1 MGLMQN
7 KTVKI
12 GLTIILFISLLLA
25 AVAIV
30 KVAKGGVGY
39 TFSEMFTDQKLAAA
53 VAAQL
58 EKSVDDEITQ
68 ADIDASVDWRF
79 VSDKIYDLSGIEYF
93 TKLEHLDLGDNQ
105 ISDLIPL
112 AGLNYLNYLDLKD
125 NQISDLIPLAGLNYL
140 DYLDLESNQISDLIP
155 LAGLNYLTYL
165 NLESNQISDLSPL
178 SELTGLQSL
187 HLSSQRI
194 SLNRI
199 SCSNTLSI
207 ENMIRNIDG
216 SLMAPND
223 ISDSG
228 TYSNSNLSWEGLSSD
243 ISGVYY
249 TFNQSVTIG
258 LATASFKGEVIQ
270 PTTVTRSIVSKNEG
284 GVGYTFSETF
294 TDQKLAAAV
303 ADRLGKS
310 VDAEITQA
318 DIDASVNWR
327 FVSDKISDISGI
339 EHFIKLMYLSL
350 KANKISDLSPLTG
363 LTNLEW
369 LELYENEISDLS
381 PLMGLTNLN
390 YLNLSANEIS
400 DLSPLTGLVN
410 LNHLNLRANE
420 IRELSPLTR
429 LTNLTTLSLG
439 KNHIRDLRPL
449 TGLTNLYYLALPGNE
464 ISDLGPLAE
473 LTYLTTL
480 TLENNEIRDLSP
492 LTGLTNLTY
501 LELYGNEISD
511 LSPLAGMTKLTTL
524 SLEFQHI
531 SLNSIN
537 RSNTVSI
544 ENMIKNVDGS
554 LIAPKHIRESGTYS
568 NPNLNWDGLSSNISE
583 VGYTFDQSVT
593 IGSAS
598 TTFRGTVTQPMV
610 RKNISD

>member
-1 MGLMQN
+1 MGLMRN

-12 GLTIILFISLLLA
+12 GLIIILFISLLLA

-68 ADIDASVDWRF
+68 ADIDASVSWGV
-79 VSDKIYDLSGIEYF
+79 VSDKIYDISGIEYF
-93 TKLEHLDLGDNQ
+93 TKLEHLNLGDNK
-105 ISDLIPL
+105 ISDLSPL
-112 AGLNYLNYLDLKD
+112 AGLTYLT
-125 NQISDLIPLAGLNYL
+125 
-140 DYLDLESNQISDLIP
+140 YLDLESNQISDLSP
-155 LAGLNYLTYL
+155 LAGLTCLTYL
-165 NLESNQISDLSPL
+165 DLESNQISDLSPL
-178 SELTGLQSL
+178 SELTEIQNLY
-187 HLSSQRI
+187 LSNQEI

-199 SCSNTLSI
+199 RCSNKLAI
-207 ENMIRNIDG
+207 ENIIINIDG
-216 SLMAPND
+216 SLIAPDN
-223 ISDSG
+223 IGNSG
-228 TYSNSNLSWEGLSSD
+228 TYSNSNLSWDELSP
-243 ISGVYY
+243 GTYEFRY
-249 TFNQSVTIG
+249 TFDQSVTIG
-258 LATASFKGEVIQ
+258 LATASFEGIVIQ

-294 TDQKLAAAV
+294 EDQKLAAAV
-303 ADRLGKS
+303 AVRLGKS
-310 VDAEITQA
+310 VADEITQA
-318 DIDASVNWR
+318 DIDASVDWR
-327 FVSDKISDISGI
+327 FVSGAIYDISGI
-339 EHFIKLMYLSL
+339 EYFIKLMYLSL
-350 KANKISDLSPLTG
+350 NANHISDLSPLTG

-369 LELYENEISDLS
+369 LGLYGNEISDLS
-381 PLMGLTNLN
+381 PLKGLTNLN
-390 YLNLSANEIS
+390 YLNLSDNEIS

-449 TGLTNLYYLALPGNE
+449 TGLTNLYYLALTGNE
-464 ISDLGPLAE
+464 ISDLDPLAE
-473 LTYLTTL
+473 LTYLNTL
-480 TLENNEIRDLSP
+480 TLKNNEIRDLSP

-593 IGSAS
+593 IGSVS
-598 TTFRGTVTQPMV
+598 TTFSGTVTQPMV
-610 RKNISD
+610 RRN